1 MSSISKNGLSD
12 GYKILYDIVPLL
24 LFSTDNLKEIVPKKN
39 IKFCLFNFCLLFF
52 NQRKFNS
59 KKIDFLFYFRKH
71 PLKSNL
77 FISYMIK
84 RLASLNL
91 NIATL
96 PTEADLPRLRV
107 GDVYRDTQDGVQA
120 TSQML
125 RIKVPVFLSGVQ
137 GTGSVGSVGP
147 VGGTITLGLTGVSS
161 TGAVGTV
168 TP

>member
-1 MSSISKNGLSD
+1 MAELNVSPPNLPLAPEEYQRFYQDQLNSILR
-12 GYKILYDIVPLL
+12 
-24 LFSTDNLKEIVPKKN
+24 
-39 IKFCLFNFCLLFF
+39 LFF
-52 NQRKFNS
+52 TQLNNPG
-59 KKIDFLFYFRKH
+59 D
-71 PLKSNL
+71 
-77 FISYMIK
+77 MGGT
-84 RLASLNL
+84 SLNL

-96 PTEADLPRLRV
+96 PTDADLPRLRV

-125 RIKVPVFLSGVQ
+125 RIKVPVFLTGVQ

>member
-1 MSSISKNGLSD
+1 MAELNVRPPNLPLAPEEYQRFYQDQLNSILR
-12 GYKILYDIVPLL
+12 L
-24 LFSTDNLKEIVPKKN
+24 LFTQLTNPGD
-39 IKFCLFNFCLLFF
+39 
-52 NQRKFNS
+52 
-59 KKIDFLFYFRKH
+59 
-71 PLKSNL
+71 
-77 FISYMIK
+77 MGGT
-84 RLASLNL
+84 SLNL

-107 GDVYRDTQDGVQA
+107 GDVYRDTKDGVQA

-168 TP
+168 TAII

>member
-1 MSSISKNGLSD
+1 MAELNVRPPNLPLAPEQYQRYYQDQLNSILR
-12 GYKILYDIVPLL
+12 
-24 LFSTDNLKEIVPKKN
+24 
-39 IKFCLFNFCLLFF
+39 LFF
-52 NQRKFNS
+52 TQLNNPG
-59 KKIDFLFYFRKH
+59 D
-71 PLKSNL
+71 
-77 FISYMIK
+77 MGGT
-84 RLASLNL
+84 SLNL

>member
-1 MSSISKNGLSD
+1 MAQLNVTPPNLPLAPEAYQRYYQDQLNSILR
-12 GYKILYDIVPLL
+12 
-24 LFSTDNLKEIVPKKN
+24 
-39 IKFCLFNFCLLFF
+39 LFF
-52 NQRKFNS
+52 NQ
-59 KKIDFLFYFRKH
+59 L
-71 PLKSNL
+71 SNPGD
-77 FISYMIK
+77 IGGT
-84 RLASLNL
+84 SLNL

-96 PTEADLPRLRV
+96 PTDADLPALRV

-125 RIKVPVFLSGVQ
+125 RIKVPVFLTGVQ
-137 GTGSVGSVGP
+137 GTGSVGS

>member
-1 MSSISKNGLSD
+1 MAQLNVAPPNLPLAPEAYQRYYQDQLNSILR
-12 GYKILYDIVPLL
+12 
-24 LFSTDNLKEIVPKKN
+24 
-39 IKFCLFNFCLLFF
+39 LFF
-52 NQRKFNS
+52 NQ
-59 KKIDFLFYFRKH
+59 L
-71 PLKSNL
+71 SNPGD
-77 FISYMIK
+77 MGGT
-84 RLASLNL
+84 SLNL

-96 PTEADLPRLRV
+96 PTDADLPALRV

-125 RIKVPVFLSGVQ
+125 RIKVPVFLTGVQ
-137 GTGSVGSVGP
+137 GTGSVGS